1 MSFLLIINIPWPLC
15 IISFLLIFYILYI
28 NIVLHLSLIT
38 NIFFQLWAYLLD
50 FFFVLDSD
58 NGYSVWQMAA
68 RVVFSTGIFSVHCP
82 QTMVPMEDAEST
94 LLSTHLEFFRKES
107 ALLLKRTHSHPLP
120 ILENHFLLLCAINK
134 TLRLNFLMKL
144 TFNKSKVIHRKTWC
158 CFNGQLIL
166 VNMTPFMDLR
176 CSRCWSACTPVFNSL
191 VKNNVCLTR
200 GGELWWHLPCELLP
214 QEKHCLDCLA
224 GFPAT
229 DLIWVLTYHL
239 KIIYC
244 FSLPQALSPKVLTK
258 TVYLIV
264 QQLPSTYY

>member
-38 NIFFQLWAYLLD
+38 NIFFQLCVYLLD

-82 QTMVPMEDAEST
+82 QTMVPMEDVEST

-107 ALLLKRTHSHPLP
+107 ALLLKRTHGLPLP

-158 CFNGQLIL
+158 CFSMDNSSLWTWHPSWISGVVDAGQ
-166 VNMTPFMDLR
+166 
-176 CSRCWSACTPVFNSL
+176 PV
-191 VKNNVCLTR
+191 
-200 GGELWWHLPCELLP
+200 LPCSTPWWKIMCAWQEVVSSGGIFPVSFCHRKSIVWTVLLASQQQTSSEFLP
-214 QEKHCLDCLA
+214 TIWRSFTASLYLKHC
-224 GFPAT
+224 
-229 DLIWVLTYHL
+229 HL
-239 KIIYC
+239 K
-244 FSLPQALSPKVLTK
+244 F
-258 TVYLIV
+258 
-264 QQLPSTYY
+264 